1 MFAMLSALMSD
12 SEYRGRILWMLLT
25 SRPDLLPVD
34 LKRQGRCEV
43 HIPLFPPSTEE
54 SRRGMFLA
62 LAKKAGIALLAADVP
77 PIPPGLSGADIESLV
92 VSSVRRAAIRK
103 SNFPGPEIFREAL
116 AHFRAPEYGLEKELQ
131 ELVAVREATDPAF
144 LPEPLRARYAGTET
158 AEALERRIQEI
169 LALLGTAAR

>member
-1 MFAMLSALMSD
+1 MTISTAMSD
-12 SEYRGRILWMLLT
+12 TEYRGRILWMLLT

-34 LKRQGRCEV
+34 LKRQGRCEA

-54 SRRGMFLA
+54 SRREMFLA
-62 LAKKAGIALLAADVP
+62 LARKAGVSVAAEDVP

-92 VSSVRRAAIRK
+92 VSSIRRAAIHK
-103 SNFPGPEIFREAL
+103 SKSPGPEIFRESL

-144 LPEPLRARYAGTET
+144 IPETLRNRYASPEKAG
-158 AEALERRIQEI
+158 ALEHRIQEI
-169 LALLGTAAR
+169 VALLGTASR